1 MSANNPGSSTTQTS
15 ATLTSNGCNVNVH
28 PDGNNGNPDIINS
41 NTNNSNNNSSPGHQ
55 SEPQRQPYTMPGV
68 LHYIQC
74 EWQRFE
80 NDRHQ
85 WEIERS
91 ELNARIALLQ
101 GERKGQENLKSD
113 LVRRIKMLEYCL
125 RQERAKYHKL
135 KYGVDAPTLDSFPVD
150 KGINSDG
157 KLTHSSSALLMQPFT
172 NYLFC
177 QDKSDFFVY
186 LFFFK

>member
-1 MSANNPGSSTTQTS
+1 MSANNSGSLTTQTS
-15 ATLTSNGCNVNVH
+15 ATLTSNGCNVTVN
-28 PDGNNGNPDIINS
+28 PDGNNCNPDIINT
-41 NTNNSNNNSSPGHQ
+41 NTNNNSSPGHQ
-55 SEPQRQPYTMPGV
+55 SEPQRQPYTMPSV

-85 WEIERS
+85 WEIEKS

-135 KYGVDAPTLDSFPVD
+135 KYGVDAPTLDNIPGD
-150 KGINSDG
+150 KGVNSDG
-157 KLTHSSSALLMQPFT
+157 KFDFSTSLGIPYKYY
-172 NYLFC
+172 YLFG
-177 QDKSDFFVY
+177 
-186 LFFFK
+186 